1 MADAPPPPPPPMT
14 IDGAHI
20 DSVLSSSSHLTHQEL
35 MARRSRRLKQL
46 STIYR
51 GHYWAL
57 MEELKS
63 KYKEY
68 YWKYGK
74 SPFKQDDKK
83 RKRSNDE
90 ENSGNGIGEGNGK
103 LGLGEEE
110 KEEDY
115 GLRKCAVGG
124 CKGTAMVLTKF
135 CHQHILL
142 DSKQKLYKS
151 CSFVVKSTQGR
162 PILCGKPVLRSTVPA
177 LCPPHFQ
184 KAELYVARDLRK
196 AGLNNVSSS
205 NKVAPKFHVVV
216 SEFVHQIQS
225 KRRTARKENVPKE
238 NKENKSS

>member
-1 MADAPPPPPPPMT
+1 MADAPPPPMA
-14 IDGAHI
+14 IDGSHI
-20 DSVLSSSSHLTHQEL
+20 DTALSSSSHLTHQEL

-46 STIYR
+46 SKIYR
-51 GHYWAL
+51 AHYWGL
-57 MEELKS
+57 MEDLKS

-74 SPFKQDDKK
+74 SPFREDDKK

-90 ENSGNGIGEGNGK
+90 DNCNNGIGDSNGK
-103 LGLGEEE
+103 LGLGLGSEEQVE
-110 KEEDY
+110 GDY
-115 GLRKCAVGG
+115 DPRNCVVGG

-151 CSFVVKSTQGR
+151 CNFVVKSTQSR
-162 PILCGKPVLRSTVPA
+162 PFLCGKPVLRSTVPT

-196 AGLNNVSSS
+196 AGLTNVSSPS
-205 NKVAPKFHVVV
+205 KIAPKFHNIV

-225 KRRTARKENVPKE
+225 KRRAALKENGSKE
-238 NKENKSS
+238 IKR